1 MAVCEGSYPAVLVFS
16 FLEELKRE
24 FTITFQS
31 HDVQKA
37 RRPYSFVEFGKQ
49 SFFLFYTLVKLLTK
63 HYFTFMFIFSQ
74 THSSKEPNKDTTTRE
89 H

>member
-16 FLEELKRE
+16 FLEELQRE
-24 FTITFQS
+24 FTVTFQS

-37 RRPYSFVEFGKQ
+37 RRPYSFVEFGKH
-49 SFFLFYTLVKLLTK
+49 FFLFYRLVKLLTK
-63 HYFTFMFIFSQ
+63 YYFTFMFIFSQ
-74 THSSKEPNKDTTTRE
+74 THSSKEPNKDTITRE

>member
-16 FLEELKRE
+16 FLEELQRE
-24 FTITFQS
+24 FTVTFQS

-37 RRPYSFVEFGKQ
+37 RRPYSFVEFGKH
-49 SFFLFYTLVKLLTK
+49 FILFYRLVKLLTK
-63 HYFTFMFIFSQ
+63 YYFTFMFIFSQ
-74 THSSKEPNKDTTTRE
+74 THSSKEPNKDTITRE

>member
-49 SFFLFYTLVKLLTK
+49 FFLNFTDLLN
-63 HYFTFMFIFSQ
+63 Y
-74 THSSKEPNKDTTTRE
+74 
-89 H
+89 

>member
-16 FLEELKRE
+16 FLEELQRE
-24 FTITFQS
+24 FTITFQT

-49 SFFLFYTLVKLLTK
+49 LL
-63 HYFTFMFIFSQ
+63 YFT
-74 THSSKEPNKDTTTRE
+74 ELENY
-89 H
+89 

>member
-16 FLEELKRE
+16 FLEELQRE

-37 RRPYSFVEFGKQ
+37 RRPYSFVEFGKH
-49 SFFLFYTLVKLLTK
+49 FF
-63 HYFTFMFIFSQ
+63 YFTDLL
-74 THSSKEPNKDTTTRE
+74 NY
-89 H
+89 

>member
-16 FLEELKRE
+16 FLEELQRE
-24 FTITFQS
+24 FTVTFQS

-49 SFFLFYTLVKLLTK
+49 FFFNFTDLLN
-63 HYFTFMFIFSQ
+63 Y
-74 THSSKEPNKDTTTRE
+74 
-89 H
+89 

>member
-16 FLEELKRE
+16 FLEELQRE

-49 SFFLFYTLVKLLTK
+49 SFFYFILLLN
-63 HYFTFMFIFSQ
+63 Y
-74 THSSKEPNKDTTTRE
+74 
-89 H
+89 

>member
-16 FLEELKRE
+16 FLEELQRE
-24 FTITFQS
+24 FTVTFQS

-37 RRPYSFVEFGKQ
+37 RRPYSFVEFGKH
-49 SFFLFYTLVKLLTK
+49 FILFYRLVKLLTK
-63 HYFTFMFIFSQ
+63 YYFTFMFIFSQ
-74 THSSKEPNKDTTTRE
+74 THSSKEPNRDTITRE

>member
-16 FLEELKRE
+16 FLEELQRE
-24 FTITFQS
+24 FTIIFQT

-49 SFFLFYTLVKLLTK
+49 FFLFYRLVKLLTK
-63 HYFTFMFIFSQ
+63 
-74 THSSKEPNKDTTTRE
+74 
-89 H
+89 

>member
-49 SFFLFYTLVKLLTK
+49 SFFYLILLLN
-63 HYFTFMFIFSQ
+63 Y
-74 THSSKEPNKDTTTRE
+74 
-89 H
+89 

>member
-16 FLEELKRE
+16 FLEELQRE

-37 RRPYSFVEFGKQ
+37 RRPYSFVEFGKH
-49 SFFLFYTLVKLLTK
+49 FY
-63 HYFTFMFIFSQ
+63 FILQ
-74 THSSKEPNKDTTTRE
+74 TC
-89 H
+89 

>member
-16 FLEELKRE
+16 FLEELQRE

-37 RRPYSFVEFGKQ
+37 RRPYSFVEFGKH
-49 SFFLFYTLVKLLTK
+49 FFLIL
-63 HYFTFMFIFSQ
+63 Q
-74 THSSKEPNKDTTTRE
+74 TC
-89 H
+89 

>member
-16 FLEELKRE
+16 FLEELQRE
-24 FTITFQS
+24 FTVTFQS

-49 SFFLFYTLVKLLTK
+49 SFFYFILLLN
-63 HYFTFMFIFSQ
+63 Y
-74 THSSKEPNKDTTTRE
+74 
-89 H
+89 

>member
-1 MAVCEGSYPAVLVFS
+1 MAVCEGSYPAILVFS

-49 SFFLFYTLVKLLTK
+49 SFFYFILLLN
-63 HYFTFMFIFSQ
+63 Y
-74 THSSKEPNKDTTTRE
+74 
-89 H
+89 

>member
-49 SFFLFYTLVKLLTK
+49 SFFYFILLLN
-63 HYFTFMFIFSQ
+63 Y
-74 THSSKEPNKDTTTRE
+74 
-89 H
+89 